1 MGLHKLIII
10 VILSAYLFVLLVG
23 LFKKFVLKGWLKLL
37 GPKDVKVRQELE
49 RRLLKKGR

>member
-10 VILSAYLFVLLVG
+10 VILSAYLFVLLVS

-37 GPKDVKVRQELE
+37 GPKDAGVRREIE
-49 RRLLKKGR
+49 RRLLERKK